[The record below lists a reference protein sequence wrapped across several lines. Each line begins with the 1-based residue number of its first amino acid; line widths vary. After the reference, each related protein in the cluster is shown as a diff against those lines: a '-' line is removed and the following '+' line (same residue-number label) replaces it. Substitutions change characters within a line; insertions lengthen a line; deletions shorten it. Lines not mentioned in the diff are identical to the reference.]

1 MRGKSVKVVLVR
13 PEHPGNVGAVA
24 RAMANFGF
32 TQLVLVNPVCDH
44 LSDEALGRSKHAK
57 TILKNTVVIDTLDD
71 TGCDWLV
78 ATSGKLGSDE
88 NIPRLPLQPWQVAG
102 RIANIKERSIGLVF
116 GPESKGLLNE
126 EVEVCDSFIS
136 IPTNPAYP
144 VLNLSHAVSVVLY
157 ELYIAQQGKPLPY
170 TPLQGK
176 DKEVLLELI
185 NSTLDVLPFPTP
197 DKRETQKK
205 VWHRL
210 IGKSFLTR
218 REGFALMGFFK
229 KVLKKR

>member
-1 MRGKSVKVVLVR
+1 MSGKTVKVVLVR
-13 PEHPGNVGAVA
+13 PEHPGNLGAVA

-32 TQLVLVNPVCDH
+32 SQLVLVNPACDH
-44 LSDEALGRSKHAK
+44 LSDEALNRSKHAK
-57 TILKNTVVIDTLDD
+57 EVLKKATIASSLEDA
-71 TGCDWLV
+71 GCDWLV

-102 RIANIKERSIGLVF
+102 RITNSKGRIVGLVF
-116 GPESKGLLNE
+116 GPESSGLLNE
-126 EVEVCDSFIS
+126 EIELCDSFLS
-136 IPTNPAYP
+136 IPTSPKYP
-144 VLNLSHAVSVVLY
+144 ILNLSHAVSLVLY
-157 ELYIAQQGKPLPY
+157 ELYIAQQGKPIPY
-170 TPLQGK
+170 TPLEGK
-176 DKEVLLELI
+176 SKEVLLELI
-185 NSTLDVLPFPTP
+185 DNTMDVLPFPTP

-229 KVLKKR
+229 KVIRQR